1 MDRRALVGAAVI
13 GAGLLGASAAHAS
26 PRMPAIGVMTDVGV
40 PDGATVSLVY
50 RPVAPLRVSVGASHN
65 LVGPGVRAGI
75 TLAPVPF
82 WVSPTWS
89 LSVGHFAERDAN
101 PVARMVTGDATYSSP
116 ALEQFGYNYAEAH
129 VGLAF
134 GRRRASFYLDGGVAR
149 VVGNVRNL
157 AALGAGSEPD
167 EDDLTSVSY
176 TEDPSVT
183 VTTLSARV
191 GLVIY
196 IP

>member
-1 MDRRALVGAAVI
+1 MLVRATV
-13 GAGLLGASAAHAS
+13 LGAVLAVGGAAHAS
-26 PRMPAIGVMTDVGV
+26 PKVPSVGVMTDVGV

-50 RPVAPLRVSVGASHN
+50 RPVSPVRVSLGASHN

-75 TLAPVPF
+75 TLVPVRA
-82 WVSPTWS
+82 WVSPTLS
-89 LSVGHFAERDAN
+89 LSAGHFAERDAN
-101 PVARMVTGDATYSSP
+101 PVARMVTGDSTYSSP
-116 ALEQFGYNYAEAH
+116 ALERFGYDYADAH

-134 GRRRASFYLDGGVAR
+134 GRRHATFYVDGGVSR

-157 AALGAGSEPD
+157 AAITEPT
-167 EDDLTSVSY
+167 DDMASVSY
-176 TEDPSVT
+176 TEDPAVT
-183 VTTLSARV
+183 INTLSARV